1 MLQVKVA
8 EFRNKLS
15 SYLKRVR
22 RGAEIVITDRDT
34 PIGRL
39 IPYGSDVEEP
49 FEIIPPPKGYG
60 GLAKIKFSPGNKV
73 EGIVEELLAE
83 RRKR

>member
-1 MLQVKVA
+1 MIQVKVA

-22 RGAEIVITDRDT
+22 LGAEVVITDRET

-39 IPYGSDVEEP
+39 LPYREGAEEA
-49 FEIIPPPKGYG
+49 FELEDPAKGFA
-60 GLAKIKFSPGNKV
+60 GLAKLKAPTIKKNYQAV
-73 EGIVEELLAE
+73 ETLLAE
-83 RRKR
+83 RRRR